1 MQMLSISYAVNVN
14 QIITKDLPLAV
25 LVTENITYEV
35 AVL

>member
-1 MQMLSISYAVNVN
+1 MLSISYAVNVN
-14 QIITKDLPLAV
+14 QIITKDLPPAV